1 MNQKQNK
8 NHIEEL
14 GKMFDSHMKNIN
26 SANKSITVELGVIN
40 PNFSLKV
47 ASLGNSIPKGDY
59 MVSLHL
65 KVVSIELETNSVEL
79 TTDKTEDHEHTIDGH
94 KHEFKLPSQLRGLKA
109 GDRVLVAWV
118 GTEPI
123 VIDIVVSS

>member
-1 MNQKQNK
+1 MKQ

-14 GKMFDSHMKNIN
+14 GKMLTSHTQNIAK
-26 SANKSITVELGVIN
+26 ANKGIAVELGSIN
-40 PNFSLKV
+40 SDLSLKV

-65 KVVSIELETNSVEL
+65 KVSSLELETDSVDL
-79 TTDKTEDHEHTIDGH
+79 TTEKAEEHQHTIDGH
-94 KHEFKLPSQLRGLKA
+94 THNIELPSQLRGLRA